1 MNCPLSN
8 NRGTAYT
15 VPLTRGGAHRTT
27 NGKPERKSLEMRAR
41 NGTAT
46 PILRGRRL
54 GDAVSGLDQQSL
66 GSPQKVTLAR
76 LEQRGLALT
85 ELKTREP
92 APLRPP
98 VVPLSPSLGLDA
110 TEVSTGLQEHV
121 LATKFL
127 VPASSHALIPRPRLE
142 SLLQEGLR
150 RPLTLV
156 SAPAG
161 FGKTTLLAQ
170 WVHSVRQRT
179 LETHRVAWVSL
190 DAADNSALRFW
201 TYVLTALDTCEPGLA
216 TPALQVLQAPGV
228 PALEEVLTTI
238 INDLS
243 QGTHSYVLILDD
255 FDLVNDPAV
264 HASMQFLV
272 AHQPSQLHLIILTR
286 TDPPLTLPRL
296 RARGQ
301 LLEIRTEQLR
311 CTAEEAAA
319 FLQQVMGLELPPE
332 ALQEMI
338 ARTEGWLVG
347 LQLLGL
353 AVQAHRD
360 SHDAPPLL
368 SGTHR
373 YLLDYFSEEVLGQQ
387 PAAVQRFLLRTSI
400 LEQCSASLCD
410 VVTEQTDSQQMLEHL
425 EQANVFVIPL
435 DEQRRCYRYH
445 ALFAQALRARLE
457 QEDAELIPAL
467 HLRASQWYEQ
477 QGHMSQA
484 VQHVLQAKAR
494 QGVADLQPC
503 TEPHLQQQDDQP
515 ARQEPERAAMFSRL
529 SDQQRGQGPAP
540 YLDTVLASRQEDA
553 GTQPPQQA
561 LLDPLS
567 ERELQVLHLM
577 AQGAS
582 NQEIA
587 EALVLSVQT
596 VKRHVQNI
604 LGKLQA
610 SNRTRAVMR
619 AQSLGLLGLLTDEQR
634 RGTTHPSKQNEC
646 EFLFVKD
653 EHNARSRTKSAA
665 RSA

>member
-1 MNCPLSN
+1 M
-8 NRGTAYT
+8 
-15 VPLTRGGAHRTT
+15 
-27 NGKPERKSLEMRAR
+27 
-41 NGTAT
+41 
-46 PILRGRRL
+46 
-54 GDAVSGLDQQSL
+54 
-66 GSPQKVTLAR
+66 
-76 LEQRGLALT
+76 
-85 ELKTREP
+85 
-92 APLRPP
+92 
-98 VVPLSPSLGLDA
+98 
-110 TEVSTGLQEHV
+110 
-121 LATKFL
+121 
-127 VPASSHALIPRPRLE
+127 
-142 SLLQEGLR
+142 
-150 RPLTLV
+150 
-156 SAPAG
+156 
-161 FGKTTLLAQ
+161 
-170 WVHSVRQRT
+170 
-179 LETHRVAWVSL
+179 AWVSL

-238 INDLS
+238 INGLS
-243 QGTHSYVLILDD
+243 QATHSYVLILDD
-255 FDLVNDPAV
+255 FALMNDPAV
-264 HASMQFLV
+264 HASLQFLV
-272 AHQPSQLHLIILTR
+272 AHQPPQLHLIILTR
-286 TDPPLTLPRL
+286 TDPPLPRL

-301 LLEIRTEQLR
+301 VLEIRTEQLR
-311 CTAEEAAA
+311 CTAAEAAA
-319 FLQQVMGLELPPE
+319 FLQKVMGIELPPE

-338 ARTEGWLVG
+338 TRTEGWLVG

-353 AVQAHRD
+353 ALQAHRD
-360 SHDAPPLL
+360 SHDLFPLL

-467 HLRASQWYEQ
+467 DLRASQWYEQ
-477 QGHMSQA
+477 QGHLGQA
-484 VQHVLQAKAR
+484 VQHALQAKAW

-503 TEPHLQQQDDQP
+503 TEPHHEQQDDQP
-515 ARQEPERAAMFSRL
+515 ARQEPERAATLSRL
-529 SDQQRGQGPAP
+529 PDQPRGQGPAP
-540 YLDTVLASRQEDA
+540 SLDSVLASRQEDA

-567 ERELQVLHLM
+567 AREREVLHLM

-610 SNRTRAVMR
+610 SNRTQAVMR
-619 AQSLGLLGLLTDEQR
+619 AQSLGILGLLSDEQR
-634 RGTTHPSKQNEC
+634 RGTISPSSK
-646 EFLFVKD
+646 
-653 EHNARSRTKSAA
+653 KSG
-665 RSA
+665 SFF

>member
-1 MNCPLSN
+1 MNCRASN
-8 NRGTAYT
+8 NRGTVYKM
-15 VPLTRGGAHRTT
+15 PLTRGGAHRKT
-27 NGKPERKSLEMRAR
+27 NGKPERKPLE
-41 NGTAT
+41 
-46 PILRGRRL
+46 
-54 GDAVSGLDQQSL
+54 
-66 GSPQKVTLAR
+66 SPQKVSVAC
-76 LEQRGLALT
+76 LEHVGMALSN
-85 ELKTREP
+85 LKTRDR
-92 APLRPP
+92 APLQPP
-98 VVPLSPSLGLDA
+98 VAPLPPSLGPDA
-110 TEVSTGLQEHV
+110 TEVSTRVQEHV
-121 LATKFL
+121 LATKFF
-127 VPASSHALIPRPRLE
+127 VPASSHELIPRPRLE

-161 FGKTTLLAQ
+161 FGKTTLLAE
-170 WVHSVRQRT
+170 WVHSLRQKT

-216 TPALQVLQAPGV
+216 TPALQELQAPGV
-228 PALEEVLTTI
+228 PALEEALTTI
-238 INDLS
+238 INGLS
-243 QGTHSYVLILDD
+243 QATHSYVLILDD
-255 FDLVNDPAV
+255 FALMNEPVV
-264 HASMQFLV
+264 HTSLQFLV
-272 AHQPSQLHLIILTR
+272 AHQPPQLHLIILTR

-301 LLEIRTEQLR
+301 VLEIRTEQLR
-311 CTAEEAAA
+311 CTAAEAAA
-319 FLQQVMGLELPPE
+319 FLQKVMGIELPPE

-360 SHDAPPLL
+360 SHDLFPLL

-387 PAAVQRFLLRTSI
+387 PPAVQRFLLRTSI

-410 VVTEQTDSQQMLEHL
+410 VVTEQTGSQQMLEHL

-435 DEQRRCYRYH
+435 DERRRCYRYH

-467 HLRASQWYEQ
+467 HLRASHWYEQ
-477 QGHMSQA
+477 QGHLSQA
-484 VQHVLQAKAR
+484 AQHALQARAWQR
-494 QGVADLQPC
+494 VADLQPC
-503 TEPHLQQQDDQP
+503 TEPHHEQQDDQP
-515 ARQEPERAAMFSRL
+515 ARQEPERAAMLSRL
-529 SDQQRGQGPAP
+529 PDRPRGQGP
-540 YLDTVLASRQEDA
+540 ASRQEDA
-553 GTQPPQQA
+553 GTRPPQQA

-610 SNRTRAVMR
+610 SNRTQAVMR
-619 AQSLGLLGLLTDEQR
+619 AQSLGLLGLLSDEQR
-634 RGTTHPSKQNEC
+634 RGTTHPSN
-646 EFLFVKD
+646 V
-653 EHNARSRTKSAA
+653 NAVYINWGQPDALTNSLLLS
-665 RSA
+665 